1 MSQKNTV
8 GDTDNKYRVQLSTLQ
23 QLQKRERLL
32 VEQNPAIDEFR
43 QIHREIAELEVSQEE
58 ELEEEN
64 PQWAHRIRLL
74 VRPKV
79 RAYYKGD
86 RLFKSIN
93 DDEEFAT
100 NSIGLFVDFLFV
112 AITSL
117 AGNIAV
123 DSDDISVGIALY
135 FVTFVPAWRLWHYIR
150 DIISVFE
157 MNALSQRL
165 LVLLILICLVGFATN
180 LNLNDGVTPYMLVLF
195 VTTAR
200 VIVALAHLMFAATI
214 PRFRPINVHHALSSI
229 IPVAL
234 WTYSAFIKPP
244 WRYGIMGISFVMD
257 WLPYPVMQMC
267 VKFSSRFTNKISKHV
282 DRWTYCAPA
291 IDVDMQCERDNQ
303 FVALVLGNFILNM
316 IYQNVGPFGFN
327 SFFGKSVLGICIA
340 FALHVIYFDADNH
353 HYVKHAYLR
362 HPILSFV
369 YTFGLYITV
378 SGLTLAGAT
387 MGRIVIASDCVD
399 TDPDTLSDDYKDI
412 STNPL
417 PSSFRWLFSAAI
429 GAALLAMGF
438 IQLSHEGPPPRH
450 HKLRQRLSREVRLA
464 YRFVIGILWIL
475 LPLAG
480 DNLNSLK
487 LLSVIFI
494 TAYSL
499 VFIEIYGRS
508 FVGENLVSLH
518 PMRDED
524 FIEILS
530 GDEKMAKAIST
541 LL

>member
-1 MSQKNTV
+1 MSKKNAV
-8 GDTDNKYRVQLSTLQ
+8 GDTESGSRERLSSLQ
-23 QLQKRERLL
+23 QLRKRERLL
-32 VEQNPAIDEFR
+32 LEHNPAIDEFR
-43 QIHREIAELEVSQEE
+43 QIHREIAELEVSQDE
-58 ELEEEN
+58 ELEDEN

-74 VRPKV
+74 ARPKV

-93 DDEEFAT
+93 DDEQLAT

-123 DSDDISVGIALY
+123 DSEDFSIGIALY
-135 FVTFVPAWRLWHYIR
+135 CVTFIPAWRLWHFIR

-157 MNALSQRL
+157 MNALSQR
-165 LVLLILICLVGFATN
+165 VLILWILICLVGFATN

-200 VIVALAHLMFAATI
+200 VIIALAHLVFAATV
-214 PRFRPINVHHALSSI
+214 PRFRPINLHHAISSI
-229 IPVAL
+229 LPVAL
-234 WTYSAFIKPP
+234 WTYSAFVMPP
-244 WRYGIMGISFVMD
+244 WRYGLMGISFLMD
-257 WLPYPVMQMC
+257 WLPYHIMQIC
-267 VKFSSRFTNKISKHV
+267 VKLSRRFTDKISKHV
-282 DRWTYCAPA
+282 DRWTYYAPA

-303 FVALVLGNFILNM
+303 FVALVLGNFVLNM
-316 IYQNVGPFGFN
+316 IYQNVGLFGFN
-327 SFFGKSVLGICIA
+327 SFFGKSILGICIA
-340 FALHVIYFDADNH
+340 FALNVIYFDADNH

-362 HPILSFV
+362 HPILIFI

-378 SGLTLAGAT
+378 SGLTLAGAAL
-387 MGRIVIASDCVD
+387 GRIVIASDCVD
-399 TDPDTLSDDYKDI
+399 ANADDLSDDFKDE

-417 PSSFRWLFSAAI
+417 PVSIRWLFSAAL
-429 GAALLAMGF
+429 GAAVLAMGL

-450 HKLRQRLSREVRLA
+450 HKLHQRLTREVRLG

-480 DNLNSLK
+480 DKLNSLQ
-487 LLSVIFI
+487 LLLVVFF
-494 TAYSL
+494 TAFSL
-499 VFIEIYGRS
+499 VFIEVYGRS

-524 FIEILS
+524 YIEILS
-530 GDEKMAKAIST
+530 GDEKMLKAIST